1 MSSRF
6 GRYTSPNSGSGGPA
20 PSGVRGR
27 APRKKWR
34 FLPQKQRN
42 FSYFESSHTRTTHCN
57 TQIEAHTT
65 TTQHTGAAAL
75 HTLFIVHSCVFLRA
89 GLLACRRPPSASYVR
104 PASSCRTA
112 SNRPARHR
120 CCYWPPH
127 LDFQH
132 QRDEP
137 HRFSTGTIF
146 HPLFLRAPPSK
157 VSCAARRHLV
167 SPRSGRKF

>member
-1 MSSRF
+1 MRLLQMLC
-6 GRYTSPNSGSGGPA
+6 A
-20 PSGVRGR
+20 
-27 APRKKWR
+27 
-34 FLPQKQRN
+34 
-42 FSYFESSHTRTTHCN
+42 YFESSHTHTTH
-57 TQIEAHTT
+57 TATPTIGAHTT
-65 TTQHTGAAAL
+65 TAQHTGAAAL
-75 HTLFIVHSCVFLRA
+75 RTLFIVHSCVFLRA
-89 GLLACRRPPSASYVR
+89 GLLVCRRPPSASYVR

-146 HPLFLRAPPSK
+146 HPLFFARPPLKSLLRRKAPPCQPAQRKKILSSAQEAYFVCPKGRWRLACK
-157 VSCAARRHLV
+157 VVLGA
-167 SPRSGRKF
+167 GRA